1 MKTHDVIIVGGGLSG
16 LSLAYYLEQNAINYK
31 LLEGRSR
38 LGGRVFTITKN
49 GFPFE
54 MGATWFGEKH
64 KRLMALV
71 KDLKIGYKP
80 QVNGEKALVDQRP
93 FGSVGFI
100 NIPSSEETTYK
111 FTKGSF
117 SLIEALSEKIP
128 ALKIQLNCKVNSI
141 KQQSE
146 YIEVNSDSESFCAKQ
161 VIVCLPPNLSQSI
174 NFQPAL
180 KTSFKNTLH
189 QTHTWMG
196 NSVKIAIAYEN
207 DFWSNDGFTGTI
219 FSNQQSIQE
228 LYQHYNKSGYGLVGF
243 INQKFNNLS
252 VINLKEKAIKQLVEY
267 FGEAAK
273 DYKEISILNWHNE
286 RLTTSKHNQ
295 NLIPHQTN
303 GAKSL
308 REPEWKNNLWFGASE
323 TAKENPGYMNGA
335 VVRAEE
341 LAKLLLKKIKA

>member
-1 MKTHDVIIVGGGLSG
+1 MKTHDIVIVGGGLSG
-16 LSLAYYLEQNAINYK
+16 LSLAYYLEQHAINYK
-31 LLEGRSR
+31 LLEGRNR
-38 LGGRVFTITKN
+38 LGGRIFTITKN

-54 MGATWFGEKH
+54 MGATWFAEKH
-64 KRLMALV
+64 ERLMALV

-100 NIPSSEETTYK
+100 NIPSSEEATYK

-128 ALKIQLNCKVNSI
+128 AQKIQLNCRVNTI
-141 KQQSE
+141 KQESD
-146 YIEVNSDSESFCAKQ
+146 YIEVNSDSESFKAQK
-161 VIVCLPPNLSQSI
+161 VMVCLPPNLSQSI
-174 NFQPAL
+174 NFQPTL

-196 NSVKIAIAYEN
+196 NSVKIAIEYEN
-207 DFWSNDGFTGTI
+207 DFWSSDGFSGSI
-219 FSNQQSIQE
+219 FSNQQVIQE
-228 LYQHYNKSGYGLVGF
+228 MYQHNNDKNFGLVGF

-252 VINLKEKAIKQLVEY
+252 VYNLKEKAIKQLVGY
-267 FGEAAK
+267 FGETAK
-273 DYKEISILNWHNE
+273 NYKEITILNWHNE
-286 RLTTSKHNQ
+286 TLTTSKHNQ

-308 REPEWKNNLWFGASE
+308 REPKWKNNLWFGASE
-323 TAKENPGYMNGA
+323 TAEKNPGYMNGA

-341 LAKLLLKKIKA
+341 LAELLIKEIKD